1 MRLTS
6 SPFWIKIGS
15 CLPKFDKIDL
25 LHAISVTFGG
35 VIRSEINGNLCRLKI
50 NLDVQKPLRR
60 GIFVSIDNF
69 NKSWI
74 SFKYEKLPIFCFGC
88 GRMGHNLKE
97 CQVLNIVE
105 KEKFKK
111 DPNYTLALKA
121 ESNISGKEDMKF
133 NAFSNKVRV
142 QCSYTGGT
150 ELLPTSFITSMEENN
165 KDGRVQRTLK
175 ETDVEKPIEK
185 QE

>member
-60 GIFVSIDNF
+60 G
-69 NKSWI
+69 
-74 SFKYEKLPIFCFGC
+74 
-88 GRMGHNLKE
+88 
-97 CQVLNIVE
+97 
-105 KEKFKK
+105 
-111 DPNYTLALKA
+111 
-121 ESNISGKEDMKF
+121 
-133 NAFSNKVRV
+133 
-142 QCSYTGGT
+142 GT

-185 QE
+185 QEEASITKRVEDWDESKYTKVNFSNITKKTSWKRRAPIFMMNQEKSDNGPRKRKTPEEIDSCSMEFVYDERKKTIETSGRGSSCYKKFL